1 MINTIKRARIKFL
14 KYVVAKFP
22 SNSIRVKA
30 LRKIGFEVGKDVYVA
45 NNLTIAYPNS
55 KVDYKLRIG
64 DRVAI
69 APNVTFV
76 LSSHSNWSKLREIYP
91 EETGDIWIKDDCWLG
106 AGTIFL
112 PNVTVGESSIVASGA
127 VVNKDVEPWTI
138 VGGVPA
144 KKIKSISK

>member
-1 MINTIKRARIKFL
+1 MKRVKIKFL
-14 KYVVAKFP
+14 KMIVSRFP

-30 LRKIGFEVGKDVYVA
+30 LRMMGFEVGKEVYIA
-45 NNLTIAYPNS
+45 NNLTIAYPNR
-55 KVDYKLRIG
+55 KMDYKLKIG

-76 LSSHSNWSKLREIYP
+76 LSSHPNWSRLREIYP
-91 EETGDIWIKDDCWLG
+91 EETGDICIKDDCWLG

-127 VVNKDVEPWTI
+127 VVNKDVEPWSI

-144 KKIKSISK
+144 KKIKSIQKK